1 MSGAIDDGTKRAIAD
16 GRAAVGEVLR
26 AAQSHLQKVALV
38 FLFGLLGTIFY
49 LYYFGWARL
58 RADLISHTEAGIIA
72 VTPFDVI
79 LLQAKIGMIVGAI
92 LSLPVLIYFSRDA
105 LRQRGWWPA
114 EKVPTWQLV
123 FLGGMALVLFL
134 LGIAYG
140 YYVFF
145 PVMFEFLASNATTSG
160 FTPTYSIVKWAEFVL
175 FLTLS
180 FGLAAQLP
188 LVMSAL
194 AFADIVPYETFRDN
208 WRYAVVAIFV
218 FGALF
223 SPPDPFTQI
232 MWAVPLLVLYWLSLG
247 LAKFVVTTKRG
258 SAEVDFRAQMREN
271 WYVFAGTFTATFGVV
286 YAAIAYG
293 GGTYFNEQVRPLFP
307 AGYQPPVLPRIEDLW
322 GLPRLEAIFATAV
335 VAGLGMVLV
344 VMVYYVYLCLQ
355 AASRMVAAA
364 DRAERAR
371 FGDPTAIDVD
381 ELDAAGVRAAPD
393 EVFAAMSEDDSLA
406 HARTAMAAGD
416 HEKAQ
421 AILDRFDTAQ
431 TAADAE
437 DADADVEEAT
447 AETAFEEGDETDE
460 DESGLF
466 TRTTAGMVDS
476 FTEDETTE
484 EDIGG
489 YLYDLQFILGSLTS
503 KSFRLIAVF
512 MTVLAVTFG
521 WLYAGG
527 IGDIKRDFLGRL
539 PTAVTASS
547 GPLVPTNP
555 LAGGLG
561 PLDPGFVYR
570 LEQTVTPQ
578 SVDIVTLHPV
588 EALVFEVKV
597 STIVAAVAVIPL
609 LLYYAWPALKQRG
622 LVGGDRN
629 VLFFWAATTFVALA
643 LGSAVGYAVVAPTV
657 ISWLAADVVN
667 NAMLIK
673 YQINGFGWLV
683 FFTTVGVGLLAT
695 IPSTM
700 LLFHRG
706 GLVPYATMRARW
718 REFTVA
724 VMLAAAVLSP
734 RGVFTMFLFGLPVV
748 FAYGLGLGLLWVYTL
763 GGRRTPRSAGQRAD

>member
-1 MSGAIDDGTKRAIAD
+1 M
-16 GRAAVGEVLR
+16 
-26 AAQSHLQKVALV
+26 

-58 RADLISHTEAGIIA
+58 RADLIANTSATLNAI
-72 VTPFDVI
+72 TPFDVI

-92 LSLPVLIYFSRDA
+92 LAFPVLIYFSRDA
-105 LRQRGWWPA
+105 LRRRGWWPA
-114 EKVPTWQLV
+114 QKVPTWQLV
-123 FLGGMALVLFL
+123 FLGGMAAVLFA

-145 PVMFEFLASNATTSG
+145 PVMFQFLASNATASG
-160 FTPTYSIVKWAEFVL
+160 FTPAYSIVKWAEFVL

-194 AFADIVPYETFRDN
+194 SFADIVPYETFRDN

-258 SAEVDFRAQMREN
+258 SAGLDFGAQVRDN
-271 WYVFAGTFTATFGVV
+271 WYVLVGIFLVTVAVNYG
-286 YAAIAYG
+286 AIAYDAG
-293 GGTYFNEQVRPLFP
+293 GYFDQRVRPLFP
-307 AGYQPPVLPRIEDLW
+307 AAFRPPSPPTVQSIW
-322 GLPRLEAIFATAV
+322 GLPRPQAIAATAV
-335 VAGLGMVLV
+335 VAGL
-344 VMVYYVYLCLQ
+344 VMVTVATIYYVYTCLQ
-355 AASRMVAAA
+355 AASREVSED
-364 DRAERAR
+364 DRRRRAS

-393 EVFAAMSEDDSLA
+393 EVFAAMSEDDSLE

-421 AILDRFDTAQ
+421 LILDRFD
-431 TAADAE
+431 AAGSAEAEADDADGSDTDAE
-437 DADADVEEAT
+437 AAT
-447 AETAFEEGDETDE
+447 AETTFDADDADGEDAEEG
-460 DESGLF
+460 SLF
-466 TRTTAGMVDS
+466 TRTTAGMVDP

-484 EDIGG
+484 EDVGG

-512 MTVLAVTFG
+512 MTVLAATFG
-521 WLYAGG
+521 WLYSGG
-527 IGDIKRDFLGRL
+527 IGQIKQDFLSRL

-547 GPLVPTNP
+547 GPLIPTNP
-555 LAGGLG
+555 VAGGVG

-570 LEQTVTPQ
+570 LEQTVSPQ

-588 EALVFEVKV
+588 EALVFMVKV
-597 STIVAAVAVIPL
+597 STIFAAVAIIPM
-609 LLYYAWPALKQRG
+609 LLYYAWPALKERG

-629 VLFFWAATTFVALA
+629 VLFFWAATTLVALIA
-643 LGSAVGYAVVAPTV
+643 GSVVGYAVVAPTV
-657 ISWLAADVVN
+657 ISWLATDVVN

-706 GLVPYATMRARW
+706 GLVPYATMRDRW
-718 REFTVA
+718 REVTVA
-724 VMLAAAVLSP
+724 VMTLAALLSP

-748 FAYGLGLGLLWVYTL
+748 FAYGLGLALLWVYTL
-763 GGRRTPRSAGQRAD
+763 GGRRVPQSTGQRAD